1 MIDQSFDI
9 YFDRTFRSRHL
20 LDTSPIIDYCRPTGY
35 FLQWLTIEAG
45 WDYHLFSGKASIGA
59 DNKSRFQ
66 TKQGGV
72 RKSSKV
78 ITPSLVVR
86 TFNLTKQEAKR
97 VSVIYGSSSVYLQL
111 ANENNKL
118 AFVPVFVDDTGV
130 TIWSDGQGRQ
140 NLEVTLLLPEIQAQ
154 RI

>member
-1 MIDQSFDI
+1 MEQSFDI

-20 LDTSPIIDYCRPTGY
+20 LDTAPVIDYCRPQGY
-35 FLQWLTIEAG
+35 FLQWLTIERG
-45 WDYHLFSGKASIGA
+45 WDYHLFSGKATIGT
-59 DNKSRFQ
+59 DNKSKLQ

-72 RKSSKV
+72 RKGTKA
-78 ITPSLVVR
+78 ITPSIIVR
-86 TFNLTKQEAKR
+86 AFGLTKSEAQR

-111 ANENNKL
+111 ANESNKL
-118 AFVPVFVDDTGV
+118 AFIPVFIDDTGV